1 MSIIASMERIRTVAV
16 SYLNTKPF
24 LYGLFK
30 SNSSRW
36 LDLRLEIP
44 SVCADVLQAGEA
56 DLGLIPVAAIP
67 SLGPEARIVSDYC
80 IGADGPVRTVCVYS
94 ECPIEEVTHLMLDYH
109 SRTSVELVKILLREH
124 WKIFPRL
131 IPARPGYEDKI
142 QFTRAGLIIGDRTMG
157 MAGRYPYVYDLAE
170 EWKKMTGLPF
180 VFAAWVS
187 VTGLST
193 ELKTSLSANF
203 VRRFDE
209 ALKLGLESLDEL
221 LCLLPQPAYEF
232 DLRQYFTRD
241 IQYRFDESKRKAL
254 EVFLSKVSSV
264 QHF

>member
-1 MSIIASMERIRTVAV
+1 MERIRTVAV

-30 SNSSRW
+30 SDSSRW
-36 LDLRLEIP
+36 LDLQLEIP
-44 SVCADVLQAGEA
+44 SVCADILLAGKA
-56 DLGLIPVAAIP
+56 RLGLVPVAVIP
-67 SLGPEARIVSDYC
+67 ALGPDAHIVSDYC

-124 WKIFPRL
+124 WQIAPRL

-180 VFAAWVS
+180 VFAAWVAIDR
-187 VTGLST
+187 
-193 ELKTSLSANF
+193 LSAKF
-203 VRRFDE
+203 IQRFDD
-209 ALKLGLESLDEL
+209 ALALGLQSLDEL

-232 DLRQYFTRD
+232 DLRQYFTQD
-241 IQYRFDESKRKAL
+241 IQYRLDAPKREAL
-254 EVFLSKVSSV
+254 KTFLGLAERLR
-264 QHF
+264 HEIAR